1 MMIPD
6 KVYDVLKW
14 VGLIF
19 FPAMATLVG
28 TVGPAWNVPHVDEIV
43 LTLNAIGT
51 CIGALIGAT
60 TLAYNEKFHI
70 VSVEKDTVE
79 KEVSDDD

>member
-1 MMIPD
+1 MIPD

-28 TVGPAWNVPHVDEIV
+28 TVGPAWGLAHCDEIV

-51 CIGALIGAT
+51 CIGALIGASS
-60 TLAYNEKFHI
+60 LAYNEKFHV
-70 VSVEKDTVE
+70 VSVEKDTTE
-79 KEVSDDD
+79 NEVSDDD

>member
-1 MMIPD
+1 MIPD

-28 TVGPAWNVPHVDEIV
+28 TVGPAWGLANVDAIV

-51 CIGALIGAT
+51 CIGALIGASS
-60 TLAYNEKFHI
+60 LAYNEKFHV
-70 VSVEKDTVE
+70 VSVEKDTTE
-79 KEVSDDD
+79 TEVSDDD